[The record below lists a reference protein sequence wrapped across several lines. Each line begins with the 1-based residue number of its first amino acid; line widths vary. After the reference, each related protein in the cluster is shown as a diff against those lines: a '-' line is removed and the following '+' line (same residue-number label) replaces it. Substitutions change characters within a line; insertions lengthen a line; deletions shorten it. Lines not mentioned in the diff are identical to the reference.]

1 MGLPAAS
8 DLYNRG
14 TRPKPPATAGFL
26 DISMYAVY
34 TLLYLI
40 GLGLY
45 APRALWR
52 MLRRGRYRRGL
63 GERFGYVPERLH
75 QVGPGVIWI
84 HAVSVGEVHAAKGVI
99 AHLERMRPEIPVVLS
114 TTTDTGQMMAA
125 GAGAAATFYC
135 PLDLPWALAPYL
147 ETLRPRA
154 IVLIETEIWPNLL
167 NAAYHHNVPVALVNA
182 RLSASSHRG
191 YRRLGRPWRRMLN
204 QLAVVCART
213 EREAARFRDLGI
225 VGERVYTTGNL
236 KADAQV
242 LTSPVAARQQLAHQL
257 GLNGNSPLLA
267 AGCTMPGEEKL
278 VLDAFRAARAAAP
291 AARLLL
297 APRHPERFD
306 QVADAVQAAGL
317 VCRRRS
323 GTGPADADVLLL
335 DSIGELPAAYGLAV
349 ASFVGGSLVEGG
361 GHNLLEPAIYGQ
373 PVIFGP
379 HMHNFS
385 ELAGHMKRAGGGIQ
399 VGDAR
404 ELADAF
410 SRMLSNETERLAVGA
425 RARQVALRDASAGL
439 RTARIVSDLL
449 DRSDG

>member
-1 MGLPAAS
+1 
-8 DLYNRG
+8 
-14 TRPKPPATAGFL
+14 
-26 DISMYAVY
+26 MYAAY

-63 GERFGYVPERLH
+63 GERFGSVPERLYE
-75 QVGPGVIWI
+75 VGEGVVWI

-99 AHLERMRPEIPVVLS
+99 AHLKRMRPDVPVVLS
-114 TTTDTGQMMAA
+114 TTTDTGQMLAA
-125 GAGAAATFYC
+125 DTDAAAIFYC

-147 ETLRPRA
+147 DAMRPRA

-167 NAAYHHNVPVALVNA
+167 NAAYQRNIPVALVNA

-191 YRRLGRPWRRMLN
+191 YRRLGRPWRRMLG

-225 VGERVYTTGNL
+225 PGDRVYTTGNL

-242 LTSPVAARQQLAHQL
+242 LTSPVPVRQQLARHL
-257 GLNGNSPLLA
+257 GLNGNAPLLA

-278 VLDAFRAARAAAP
+278 VLEAFRSARAAAP
-291 AARLLL
+291 AVRLLL
-297 APRHPERFD
+297 APRHPERFG
-306 QVADAVQAAGL
+306 QVADAVDEAGL

-323 GTGPADADVLLL
+323 GVGPPGADVLLL

-385 ELAGHMKRAGGGIQ
+385 ELAEQMKRAGGGIE
-399 VGDAR
+399 VRDAN
-404 ELADAF
+404 ELANAF
-410 SRMLSNETERLAVGA
+410 SAMLSNDTERRTVGA
-425 RARQVALRDASAGL
+425 RARQVAMRDASAGL
-439 RTARIVSDLL
+439 RTARIVSDLIDL
-449 DRSDG
+449 TQDIHHGP